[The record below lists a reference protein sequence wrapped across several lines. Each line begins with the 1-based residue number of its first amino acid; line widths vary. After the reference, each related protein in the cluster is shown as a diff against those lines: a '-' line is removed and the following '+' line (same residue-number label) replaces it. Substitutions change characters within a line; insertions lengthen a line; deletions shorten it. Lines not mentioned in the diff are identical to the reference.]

1 MHCHTG
7 CICLTFK
14 HCVYSNV
21 SKGEDN
27 LGGPATSSIFQICSG
42 YLQEVHWGRC
52 SQRQRFSQFDKFDI
66 LIERNTKQC
75 RENSIFVGYGGW
87 DMLAYSISRKNIIFQ
102 SWSDANFLHLSCC
115 KTVTSKSWF
124 DDKLWISKDKLPFSF
139 SNLRTHFIH
148 FHQRVCLGL
157 FQITI
162 ECFWTLKPKWIGSG
176 WMDGW
181 TSLNVTHLWQAWLWE
196 AMLNEK

>member
-1 MHCHTG
+1 MQPKAAVFPVWQIWHSHREKYEAMQRELH
-7 CICLTFK
+7 ICWL
-14 HCVYSNV
+14 
-21 SKGEDN
+21 
-27 LGGPATSSIFQICSG
+27 L
-42 YLQEVHWGRC
+42 
-52 SQRQRFSQFDKFDI
+52 
-66 LIERNTKQC
+66 
-75 RENSIFVGYGGW
+75 
-87 DMLAYSISRKNIIFQ
+87 DMLAYSFSRKYYIFQ

-162 ECFWTLKPKWIGSG
+162 ECFWTLKPKWIGLG

-181 TSLNVTHLWQAWLWE
+181 KSLNVTHLWQAWLWE